1 MTTEL
6 YHTIKHLIDN
16 TRVLNSL
23 EDRIASSY
31 DASRLQHMPDV
42 IVKPINTKEVSDILK
57 IACTNET
64 PVYVRGAASSLTGSA
79 VPIKG
84 GIVLDMALMNRIIE
98 INPTNLNA
106 IVEPGV
112 VVADF
117 QNEVEKRNLFYP
129 PDPASADFCTI
140 GGNIATG
147 AGGLRCIKYGTTRDY
162 VLGLEVV
169 LSDGRI
175 INTGKGTL
183 KTVSGYDLTRLMVGS
198 EGTLGIFTKVILKLI
213 PKPPFD
219 TVIIA
224 FFDDY
229 NKALQFSI
237 TLLDKGILP
246 RALEFVD
253 DASLRA
259 VQKYKPEFQIPQDA
273 KAMLLIEVDG
283 YPADVEKQAEEI
295 QNHLKLVRAIAVRRA
310 SDKTESESLW
320 AVRKAI
326 SAALYSITAQKISE
340 DICVPRQSIN
350 EILAT
355 ITKIESEYAIPI
367 ATFGHLGDGN
377 LHVNFL
383 ISTKEQ
389 EGNLQ
394 KALDKLFTKTIELG
408 GTLSG
413 EHGIG
418 LTKAKYFPLEWN
430 PDEISLFKQIKH
442 IFDPKNILNPGKIF
456 G

>member
-1 MTTEL
+1 M
-6 YHTIKHLIDN
+6 
-16 TRVLNSL
+16 V
-23 EDRIASSY
+23 
-31 DASRLQHMPDV
+31 
-42 IVKPINTKEVSDILK
+42 
-57 IACTNET
+57 
-64 PVYVRGAASSLTGSA
+64 
-79 VPIKG
+79 
-84 GIVLDMALMNRIIE
+84 LMNRIID
-98 INPTNLNA
+98 INTVNLNA

-112 VVADF
+112 VVTDF

-169 LSDGRI
+169 LSDGRV
-175 INTGKGTL
+175 INTGKGTF
-183 KTVSGYDLTRLMVGS
+183 KKVSGYDLTRLMVGS
-198 EGTLGIFTKVILKLI
+198 EGTLGIFTKITLRLI
-213 PKPPFD
+213 PKPPVD
-219 TVIIA
+219 AVIIA
-224 FFDDY
+224 FFDDH

-259 VQKYKPEFQIPQDA
+259 VQKYKPEFQIPHNS
-273 KAMLLIEVDG
+273 KAMLLIEIDG
-283 YPADVEKQAEEI
+283 YPADVEKQAGEI
-295 QNHLKLVRAIAVRRA
+295 QRYLNPAHNLMCGAIAIKMA
-310 SDKTESESLW
+310 SDTTESKSLW
-320 AVRKAI
+320 ALRKAI

-340 DICVPRQSIN
+340 DICVPRQSIK
-350 EILAT
+350 EMLAT
-355 ITKIESEYAIPI
+355 IKNIESEYAIPT

-383 ISTKEQ
+383 VSTKEQ
-389 EGNLQ
+389 ESRLEN
-394 KALDKLFTKTIELG
+394 ALDKLFSKVIELD

-418 LTKAKYFPLEWN
+418 LSKARYFPLEWM
-430 PDEISLFKQIKH
+430 PDEISLFKGIKH
-442 IFDPKNILNPGKIF
+442 LFDPKNILNPGKIF
-456 G
+456 STAETQSTPRNP